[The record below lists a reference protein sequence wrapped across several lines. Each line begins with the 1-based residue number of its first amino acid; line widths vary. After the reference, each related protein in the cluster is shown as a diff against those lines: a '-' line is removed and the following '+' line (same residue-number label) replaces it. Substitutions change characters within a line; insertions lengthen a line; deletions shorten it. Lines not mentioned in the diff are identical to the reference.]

1 MAECVGEAKMNSL
14 WSLPSRSSAYW
25 DKIRWVNKELFYKRE
40 CELGKKKSFGSRGC
54 LVESQVG
61 FGGGE
66 VVERT
71 KPSP

>member
-1 MAECVGEAKMNSL
+1 MNSL

-25 DKIRWVNKELFYKRE
+25 DKIRRVNKELFYKRE